1 MAIDRAEELAQTD
14 GRLFRQQAVFG
25 VFALIAL
32 TSVTFPNYRS
42 LGRWSYGLL
51 AVSVVLLITVYF
63 FPAIK
68 GVSAYIVMLVVLFV
82 RPEGLIVQTYRKK
95 V

>member
-1 MAIDRAEELAQTD
+1 MLI
-14 GRLFRQQAVFG
+14 G
-25 VFALIAL
+25 VIEPFADY
-32 TSVTFPNYRS
+32 V
-42 LGRWSYGLL
+42 
-51 AVSVVLLITVYF
+51 

-68 GVSAYIVMLVVLFV
+68 GVSAYIFMLVVLFI

>member
-1 MAIDRAEELAQTD
+1 MLI
-14 GRLFRQQAVFG
+14 G
-25 VFALIAL
+25 VIEPFAD
-32 TSVTFPNYRS
+32 
-42 LGRWSYGLL
+42 
-51 AVSVVLLITVYF
+51 YF

-82 RPEGLIVQTYRKK
+82 RPEGLITQTHRKK